1 MNGLVALITGGASG
15 LGLACVNRF
24 LKQGISHVHFCDLSS
39 SKGDEI
45 VKSMDSSL
53 VTYHPVD
60 VTHDDQVED
69 MFKKIQKQSS
79 KLNCLVQCAGIGVA
93 FRCYNI
99 NKRSMH
105 SMEEFHRV
113 MNNNVIGTF
122 NVLRRACHIMADNQ
136 PDTRGQR
143 GVIVNT
149 SSIAAYE
156 GQIGQVAYSAGSGAL
171 ASMTL
176 PLARD
181 LASVGIR
188 VCTILP
194 GVFDQT
200 KMVEPLSVKSK
211 QLLAMMVPFPTQLG
225 LPDDF
230 AQLAQNIIEN
240 SYLNGENIR
249 LDGAMRMPP

>member
-1 MNGLVALITGGASG
+1 MNGLVTLITGGASG
-15 LGLACVNRF
+15 LGLACLNRF
-24 LKQGISHVHFCDLSS
+24 LKQGVSHVHFCDLPS
-39 SKGDEI
+39 SKGEEI
-45 VKSMDSSL
+45 AKSMDPSL
-53 VTYHPVD
+53 VTYHPTD

-69 MFKKIQKQSS
+69 MFKRIQQKSS

-105 SMEEFHRV
+105 SMEEFNRV
-113 MNNNVIGTF
+113 LNVNVVGTF
-122 NVLRRACHIMADNQ
+122 NVLRRACHLMADNQ
-136 PDTRGQR
+136 PDARGQR

-181 LASVGIR
+181 LASAGIR

-200 KMVEPLSVKSK
+200 KMVEPLSEKSK
-211 QLLAMMVPFPTQLG
+211 QLLAMMVSFPSQLG

-240 SYLNGENIR
+240 QYLNGENIR
-249 LDGAMRMPP
+249 LDGALRMPP

>member
-1 MNGLVALITGGASG
+1 MNGLVALVTGGASG
-15 LGLACVNRF
+15 LGLACINRF
-24 LKQGISHVHFCDLSS
+24 LKQGISHVHFCDLPT
-39 SKGDEI
+39 SKGEEI
-45 VKSMDSSL
+45 AKSMDSSL

-60 VTHDDQVED
+60 VTNDNEVEQ
-69 MFKKIQKQSS
+69 MFNKIQEKNS

-105 SMEEFHRV
+105 SMEEFNRV
-113 MNNNVIGTF
+113 MNVNVVGTF
-122 NVLRRACHIMADNQ
+122 NVLRRTCHVMADNQ
-136 PDTRGQR
+136 PDARGQR
-143 GVIVNT
+143 GVIINT

-156 GQIGQVAYSAGSGAL
+156 GQIGQVAYSATSGAL

-200 KMVEPLSVKSK
+200 KMVEPLSDKSK
-211 QLLAMMVPFPTQLG
+211 SLLAMMVTFPSQLG

-230 AQLAQNIIEN
+230 ARLTQNIIEN
-240 SYLNGENIR
+240 NYLNGENIR